1 MDDAHRAL
9 AERIAARFA
18 RLPEVEAVAVAGSQ
32 TSQFASAGSD
42 IDLYIYPAQDI
53 PADVRMAI
61 AAEFA
66 SHPVLNDFWGPGV
79 EWDDA
84 ETGLRIDSMYFTTG
98 WMQEQV
104 ERCVLRHEAWLG
116 YTTAFWH
123 TVRQS
128 RPLFDR
134 SGWFARL
141 QALAD
146 QPYPDAL
153 VRNIVRTNR
162 ALLRAIPSSYRTQI
176 DKAAARGDL
185 VSLNH
190 RIAALLA
197 SYFDIVFAANRQTHP
212 GEKRLIQVAVATCAT
227 LPEGM
232 GADVERLLRAA
243 MRPEDAVPAVD
254 ALVDRLEAWLANH
267 EALLSGA

>member
-32 TSQFASAGSD
+32 TSPFAAPGSD

-53 PADVRMAI
+53 PADVRLAL

-66 SHPVLNDFWGPGV
+66 PDPVLNDFWGPGV
-79 EWDDA
+79 EWRDPA
-84 ETGLRIDSMYFTTG
+84 SGIHIDSMYFVTA

-123 TVRQS
+123 TARQS
-128 RPLFDR
+128 QVLFDR

-146 QPYPDAL
+146 QPYPEAL
-153 VRNIVRTNR
+153 VRSIVTLNR
-162 ALLRAIPSSYRTQI
+162 PVLRAIPSSFRTQI
-176 DKAAARGDL
+176 AKAAERGDA

-190 RIAALLA
+190 RIGALLA
-197 SYFDIVFAANRQTHP
+197 SYFDIVFAVNRQTHP
-212 GEKRLIQVAVATCAT
+212 GEKRLIEVAAATCAS
-227 LPEGM
+227 LPDGFRR
-232 GADVERLLRAA
+232 DIERLLRAA
-243 MRPEDAVPAVD
+243 VDPTDAVPAVD
-254 ALVDRLEAWLANH
+254 ALLDALDAWLARH
-267 EALLSGA
+267 GVAA